1 MDSTL
6 SLLGEAL
13 TLTAEPEEDTSG
25 RVSDRLMT
33 ELSAHRTLALREAL
47 ANDPDAA
54 FLAVL
59 QPWRSRASTAAT
71 RSTPAWR
78 SRPKAWR

>member
-13 TLTAEPEEDTSG
+13 TAEPEEDASG

-33 ELSAHRTLALREAL
+33 ELSATARWPCGSLPNIPVLLAPIR
-47 ANDPDAA
+47 
-54 FLAVL
+54 V
-59 QPWRSRASTAAT
+59 
-71 RSTPAWR
+71 
-78 SRPKAWR
+78 

>member
-13 TLTAEPEEDTSG
+13 TAEPEEDASG

-33 ELSAHRTLALREAL
+33 ELSAHRTLALRVSAQHPCSSG
-47 ANDPDAA
+47 AN
-54 FLAVL
+54 
-59 QPWRSRASTAAT
+59 QGIGS
-71 RSTPAWR
+71 PAGADRLSNRGRGSPSEVRHAEMW
-78 SRPKAWR
+78 K

>member
-13 TLTAEPEEDTSG
+13 TAEPEEDASG